1 MPRVSSKEKYIIQTY
16 DLFRKEGLRLNMEQ
30 IAAGLNLTK
39 KTLYNNFESKED
51 LIRTVIRYF
60 FSDVEKKIGESMKSS
75 RNAIEALFLITSV
88 VRDEIDQLGEELLKD
103 MSQYMAERK
112 LLNHTNRMSFY
123 SKLIRENLLRGI
135 KEQLYRTDIDIE
147 YTTLFYTSAI
157 ERFYKWD
164 GGSYKF
170 LDDSYKFHSELVKHH
185 LYSVVSN
192 SGRIILESYM

>member
-1 MPRVSSKEKYIIQTY
+1 MPRVSSKEKYIIQAY

-30 IAAGLNLTK
+30 IATGLNLTK

-103 MSQYMAERK
+103 MSQYMSEHK
-112 LLNHTNRMSFY
+112 LLTHTNRMSFY

-135 KEQLYRTDIDIE
+135 KEQLYRTDINIE

-164 GGSYKF
+164 GGTYKF